1 MKAIDNFI
9 TERLKISNNPL
20 ATFNLDEFEDAI
32 FKLPGA
38 GIHLKDI
45 DPIYADE
52 EKLPDY
58 TYDGRPYKIESIYG
72 LNRYDGYRYIY
83 FSIIQVNRKFHN
95 LSELIF
101 SEKYFIRSLGEDVA
115 AKIVNY
121 VYNEVN

>member
-20 ATFNLDEFEDAI
+20 STFNLDEFEDAI
-32 FKLPGA
+32 FKLPDA
-38 GIHLKDI
+38 EIHLKDI
-45 DPIYADE
+45 DPIYNDE

-58 TYDGRPYKIESIYG
+58 TYDGKPYKIKSIYG
-72 LNRYDGYRYIY
+72 LKRYDGSRYIY

-101 SEKYFIRSLGEDVA
+101 SEKFFIRSLGEDVA
-115 AKIVNY
+115 TKIINY
-121 VYNEVN
+121 VYNEVD

>member
-9 TERLKISNNPL
+9 TERLKISNNVL

-32 FKLPGA
+32 FKLPDIE
-38 GIHLKDI
+38 IHLKDI
-45 DPIYADE
+45 DPIYGDE

-58 TYDGRPYKIESIYG
+58 MIDGKPYKIESIYG
-72 LNRYDGYRYIY
+72 LNRYDGARYIY
-83 FSIIQVNRKFHN
+83 FSLIQVNRKFHN

-101 SEKYFIRSLGEDVA
+101 SEKFFIRSLGEDVA
-115 AKIVNY
+115 AKIIKY

>member
-20 ATFNLDEFEDAI
+20 ATFNLDEFTDAI
-32 FKLPGA
+32 FKLPEFE
-38 GIHLKDI
+38 IHLKDI

-58 TYDGRPYKIESIYG
+58 TYDGKPYKIESIYG
-72 LNRYDGYRYIY
+72 LKRYDSSRYIY
-83 FSIIQVNRKFHN
+83 FSIIQVNRKFHK

-101 SEKYFIRSLGEDVA
+101 SEKFFIRSLGEDA
-115 AKIVNY
+115 AIKIINH
-121 VYNEVN
+121 VYNEVD